1 MTAISP
7 DGATRWV
14 VVLADSAAGAA
25 APPGVDGRSYAL
37 AMCEDVLELVA
48 DLSIV
53 TAAVLCLSHDDPA
66 WVADVTTLTW
76 PGTVVE
82 QAQADEPGEAVLEAL
97 ALAQRHGVDAAAVL
111 AADAPDLPGLLLGK
125 LFRALGSAEVAVSA
139 ADGGGLVALASRL
152 PGPPWLTGEL
162 AALEGDALVSQGPSQ
177 RLAVG
182 PSWHRLRSAGDV
194 RRLDPGLEG
203 WASTRALLTAPAR
216 A

>member
-1 MTAISP
+1 MTAASP

-14 VVLADSAAGAA
+14 VVVADVAAGTA

-53 TAAVLCLSHDDPA
+53 TAAVLCVSRNDPA
-66 WVADVTTLTW
+66 WAADVTSLTW

-82 QAQADEPGEAVLEAL
+82 QAQADGPGQAVLAAL
-97 ALAQRHGVDAAAVL
+97 ALAHRHGVDAAAVL
-111 AADAPDLPGLLLGK
+111 AGDAPDLPGLLLGK
-125 LFRALGSAEVAVSA
+125 LFRALGSAEVAVST

-152 PGPPWLTGEL
+152 PIPAWLTGEL
-162 AALEGDALVSQGPSQ
+162 AGLDGDVLLSQDAGR

-203 WASTRALLTAPAR
+203 WASTRALLTAPSR
-216 A
+216 R